1 MRSMGNVIQGGRM
14 IVVTGGSGYVGSHI
28 IRRLANAGREIRALV
43 RDRRRAEREA
53 RLNGLSVDWVEADVT
68 RPDTLSEA
76 FSGATIV
83 IHTVAIAIERPGR
96 TYERINVE
104 GTANVLSAAKSAG
117 ARRFINMSQIGLR
130 AELAHIYEEGARRF
144 INMSQLG
151 AQPNLPYRFLAS
163 KGKAQEWV
171 AESGLD
177 WTAFRP
183 SVIWGPEDEFAN
195 TFARLAQLTP
205 LIYPIVGDGQSKF
218 EPVWIEDVV
227 TCVEKAL
234 DDKSTFKREFEL
246 GGPEVLTLE
255 QIERRT
261 LSALRARRAFVR
273 FPIPLIRVVVTLM
286 ERLLPAPPVT
296 RSLLEQLAVD
306 NVTSKNEISLFVDKP
321 RPFTSENIATYV
333 RRFSVGRTIR
343 QFMGS

>member
-1 MRSMGNVIQGGRM
+1 MGNVIQGGRM

-28 IRRLANAGREIRALV
+28 IRRLANAGREVRALV

-68 RPDTLSEA
+68 RPDSLSEA

-117 ARRFINMSQIGLR
+117 ARRFINMSQ
-130 AELAHIYEEGARRF
+130 
-144 INMSQLG
+144 LG

-171 AESGLD
+171 AESGLE

-205 LIYPIVGDGQSKF
+205 LIFPIVGDGQSKF

>member
-1 MRSMGNVIQGGRM
+1 M

-28 IRRLANAGREIRALV
+28 IRRLANAGRATRALV
-43 RDRRRAEREA
+43 RHRQRAEREA

-68 RPDTLSEA
+68 RPDSLSEA

-96 TYERINVE
+96 TYEGINVE

-117 ARRFINMSQIGLR
+117 VRRFINLC
-130 AELAHIYEEGARRF
+130 
-144 INMSQLG
+144 QLG
-151 AQPNLPYRFLAS
+151 AEPNLPYRFLAS
-163 KGKAQEWV
+163 KGKAQQLV

-205 LIYPIVGDGQSKF
+205 LIFPIVGDGKAKF

-234 DDKSTFKREFEL
+234 DDKNTFKREFEL

-261 LSALRARRAFVR
+261 LSALRARRAFIR
-273 FPIPLIRVVVTLM
+273 FPIPLIRIVVSLM

-306 NVTSKNEISLFVDKP
+306 NVTSKNAISLFVDKP

-333 RRFSVGRTIR
+333 RQFSVGRTIR